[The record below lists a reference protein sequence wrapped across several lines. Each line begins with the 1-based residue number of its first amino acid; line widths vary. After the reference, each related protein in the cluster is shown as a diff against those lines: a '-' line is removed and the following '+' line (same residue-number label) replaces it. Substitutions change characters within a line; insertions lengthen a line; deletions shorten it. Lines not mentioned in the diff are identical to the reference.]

1 MREQYL
7 MRLDD
12 ACPTMDHEKWG
23 RLEVIF
29 DKHGIRPMVGIV
41 PDNQDITLICQDPEP
56 GFWELVR
63 SWQAKGWAIAMHGV
77 EHRYV
82 SEKGLQGMNPMWR
95 RSEFAGVP
103 LEEQKSKIRKGIS
116 ALKEKEIDPHY
127 FFAPSHT
134 FDENT
139 LLALREETDIRIISD
154 TIANMPYFH
163 KGFALVP
170 QVCGRP
176 RIMHVPGIWTFCL
189 HPNTMKNA
197 DFELVD
203 EFLKTH
209 SRDFIS
215 WGGLD
220 LTNLRGKNLFSR
232 IMSFLFFGYR
242 RIRGLK

>member
-1 MREQYL
+1 

-103 LEEQKSKIRKGIS
+103 LEEQKSKIRNGIS
-116 ALKEKEIDPHY
+116 ALKEKKIDPHY

-139 LLALREETDIRIISD
+139 LVALREETDIRIISD
-154 TIANMPYFH
+154 TIANMPYLH

-170 QVCGRP
+170 QVCGHP

-189 HPNTMKNA
+189 HPNTMRNA
-197 DFELVD
+197 DFDSVD

-209 SRDFIS
+209 SRDFVS
-215 WGGLD
+215 WDGLD
-220 LTNLRGKNLFSR
+220 LTHLRGKNLFSR

-242 RIRGLK
+242 RIRGLR